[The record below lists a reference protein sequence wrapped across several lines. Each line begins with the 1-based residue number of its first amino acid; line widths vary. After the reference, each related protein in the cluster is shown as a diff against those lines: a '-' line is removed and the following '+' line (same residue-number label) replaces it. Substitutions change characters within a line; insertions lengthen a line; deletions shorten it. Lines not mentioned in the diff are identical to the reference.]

1 MSASITANAENEESA
16 PSSWYIYIIENRLGQ
31 FYTGITCDPK
41 RRIAQ
46 HRGERPGGAK
56 ALKGKS
62 PLVFRAVFEVADKQL
77 AMKLE
82 YRVKRFSRKQ
92 KEQLVTAS
100 SEQLDAAHCVS
111 ARYTGL

>member
-46 HRGERPGGAK
+46 HRGEKPGGAK

-62 PLVFRAVFEVADKQL
+62 PLIYRAVFEVTDKRA

-82 YRVKRFSRKQ
+82 YQVKRFSRRQ
-92 KEQLVTAS
+92 KEQLVNGKGPLP
-100 SEQLDAAHCVS
+100 EDIRCES
-111 ARYTGL
+111 ARFTHL